1 MLLDVR
7 LSKVATGCEEEAA
20 LLTAAALERR
30 LASRSLSLP
39 CRGADDKFDG
49 QGRLPADWTCGKRN
63 SLRFEAWLMGGLG

>member
-7 LSKVATGCEEEAA
+7 LSKVATGCEEAA

-39 CRGADDKFDG
+39 CRVADYKFDS
-49 QGRLPADWTCGKRN
+49 QGKLHADWTFAQL
-63 SLRFEAWLMGGLG
+63 SLRLH